1 MLRKELVILLTLMLL
16 VACSQPVPESKTPS
30 ATPLPVPTYT
40 SQPTYTPPPTPTQ
53 EPSPT
58 PEPLPEPVKYE
69 GSGDTM
75 LQITKPIEGDLCF
88 LHVKGNTAGEFFGMI
103 AYDTDGNL
111 LHKLIVTE
119 EPYEGIR
126 LLDGSP
132 EKNTATLEIKA
143 VGPWQ
148 IQLIPVIQ
156 PYMAEY
162 IIDVPG
168 EFSGNGDV
176 VVLTRGQ
183 SSSITGNYTGDKHFV
198 IFAHGTKSGG
208 LVFNEQ
214 GIFTGDGLLPENTVM
229 LEIMSEGDWEIEI
242 E

>member
-1 MLRKELVILLTLMLL
+1 MLRKELVILLALMLL
-16 VACSQPVPESKTPS
+16 VACSQPVPETEAPS
-30 ATPLPVPTYT
+30 STPLPKPTST
-40 SQPTYTPPPTPTQ
+40 SQPTNTPPPTPTQ
-53 EPSPT
+53 ETLST
-58 PEPLPEPVKYE
+58 PEPVIYE

-75 LQITKPIEGDLCF
+75 LPITKPIEGDMCF
-88 LHVKGNTAGEFFGMI
+88 LYVKGNTIGEFFGMV
-103 AYDTDGNL
+103 AYGTDDNL

-132 EKNTATLEIKA
+132 EKNTAMLEIRA

-148 IQLIPVIQ
+148 IKLIPVIQ

-198 IFAHGTKSGG
+198 IFAHGTKTGG

-242 E
+242 K